1 MPSRISHNTH
11 NFKKVTNLILHMSK
25 INTSKLIDF
34 NKEVIIEKIS
44 IAAKRDSHH
53 K

>member
-1 MPSRISHNTH
+1 MPSRISHDTH
-11 NFKKVTNLILHMSK
+11 NFKKVTNLMLHMPK

-34 NKEVIIEKIS
+34 DKVIIKKIS